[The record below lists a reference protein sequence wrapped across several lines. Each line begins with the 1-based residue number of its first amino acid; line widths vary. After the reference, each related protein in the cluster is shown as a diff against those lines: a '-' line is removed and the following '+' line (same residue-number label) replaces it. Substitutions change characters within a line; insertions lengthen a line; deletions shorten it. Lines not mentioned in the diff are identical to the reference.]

1 MRLEAIE
8 NIKNYWSNLDI
19 NAQESFILQ
28 YLGKHGQSDMGNWL
42 DLLADE
48 FGTGGNNE
56 FGVGGNRL
64 RFLLI
69 C

>member
-1 MRLEAIE
+1 MRLKAIE
-8 NIKNYWSNLDI
+8 KVKNYSSNLDI

-48 FGTGGNNE
+48 FGARGNNQ
-56 FGVGGNRL
+56 FGIGGSRL